1 MSNMGMAEKIKE
13 LRDKTGVSVML
24 CKKAL
29 EEAAGDFEKA
39 VEVLRRESFRTA
51 ENKAERQA
59 KAGIV
64 DAYIHSNKK
73 LGVLVEIRCETDFV
87 AKNKEFLEFSHDIA
101 MQIAASRPENI
112 PSLLAESFIKKP
124 EISVNDYLK
133 EKIQKF
139 GENIEIG
146 RFFIIEV

>member
-1 MSNMGMAEKIKE
+1 M
-13 LRDKTGVSVML
+13 
-24 CKKAL
+24 
-29 EEAAGDFEKA
+29 
-39 VEVLRRESFRTA
+39 
-51 ENKAERQA
+51 
-59 KAGIV
+59 
-64 DAYIHSNKK
+64 
-73 LGVLVEIRCETDFV
+73 GVLVEIRCETDFV

-133 EKIQKF
+133 EIIQKF